1 MVGPRVLYCAD
12 EAVDLL
18 LRLGGSHHVEF
29 KSVEGGSLLY
39 WEGCLYAVLDSRQTI
54 TTLKLKEKN
63 ILFRFFK
70 LVQAHIAAALA
81 SGDET
86 GQGDASA
93 RIPEED
99 LDLPFVE
106 FLKKQ
111 GASSQDES
119 GCAWEWDGEEIKGG
133 SHEVQSSYKGSPFNT
148 MAMLQES
155 LPFRLTRRH
164 GAPVVKACGLSMEGA
179 QIHSLLRGPVA
190 TAPPH
195 SLPWRSSR
203 ESGQPTGSWHLTVA
217 AHFRSI
223 CCQRR
228 LGCPSPL
235 LLSPCGRPMVNPRRA
250 TSRTR
255 R

>member
-1 MVGPRVLYCAD
+1 VAAAASDSHIVVDLHRQIVYSEVETSGAAPEPARRFTVDLGGPRVLYCADDLVGPRVLYCAD

-18 LRLGGSHHVEF
+18 LRSGGSHHVEF

-39 WEGCLYAVLDSRQTI
+39 WEGCLYPVPDSRQAI

-93 RIPEED
+93 RILEED

-106 FLKKQ
+106 FLRKQ

-119 GCAWEWDGEEIKGG
+119 
-133 SHEVQSSYKGSPFNT
+133 V
-148 MAMLQES
+148 
-155 LPFRLTRRH
+155 
-164 GAPVVKACGLSMEGA
+164 
-179 QIHSLLRGPVA
+179 
-190 TAPPH
+190 
-195 SLPWRSSR
+195 
-203 ESGQPTGSWHLTVA
+203 
-217 AHFRSI
+217 
-223 CCQRR
+223 
-228 LGCPSPL
+228 
-235 LLSPCGRPMVNPRRA
+235 RA
-250 TSRTR
+250 TPRD
-255 R
+255 